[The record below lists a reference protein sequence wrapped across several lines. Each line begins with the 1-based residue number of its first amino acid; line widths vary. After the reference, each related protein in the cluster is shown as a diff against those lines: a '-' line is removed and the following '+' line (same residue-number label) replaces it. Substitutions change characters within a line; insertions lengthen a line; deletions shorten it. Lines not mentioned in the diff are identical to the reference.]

1 MRNHGLGQEE
11 FLKELPPLKEITDDG
26 ARNLATAVIYDAAR
40 SVYRIE
46 KKRWKHWLSVGVCSS
61 SISEQKEMKDCIK
74 FFKGGFEFYA
84 TILGIDADWKVVL
97 RSIIQK
103 AHEQAKKEVPG
114 S

>member
-1 MRNHGLGQEE
+1 MVWDKKE
-11 FLKELPPLKEITDDG
+11 FSKELPPLKEITDDG
-26 ARNLATAVIYDAAR
+26 ARNLATAVIYNAAR

-61 SISEQKEMKDCIK
+61 SIGEQKEMKDCIR
-74 FFKGGFEFYA
+74 FFKDDLQFYA
-84 TILGIDADWKVVL
+84 DILGIDTDWKVLL
-97 RSIIQK
+97 RSIIQR